1 LPLGSWQ
8 QQVATPRKGHGDH
21 ASARLRGAGAPAH
34 HDDAPGRV
42 SLIVPIVGADGGG
55 GAR

>member
-1 LPLGSWQ
+1 MPLGSWQ